1 MKITKDMKIHEHCL
15 HAKIETMVF
24 GEEMSD
30 GQKMKKKNEEERRLI
45 QEADVI
51 LTTCASSACDDLKFI
66 NHYSA
71 IIIDEACQVL
81 ENKVI
86 CLI

>member
-1 MKITKDMKIHEHCL
+1 MKIHEHCL